1 MDALY
6 RVPISLLQSAPVSEL
21 EDNGGVTL
29 AGQFCYR
36 GRVFTWAETLFIIE
50 IPKND
55 QCKNGFWVPW
65 WIDCDPD
72 YLFVFL
78 KSLWNFSNFES
89 AAYFIYCK
97 NNSQVPGFLVPNL
110 REMTSFELCQG
121 IQALSVTLRE

>member
-1 MDALY
+1 M
-6 RVPISLLQSAPVSEL
+6 
-21 EDNGGVTL
+21 TL

-72 YLFVFL
+72 YLFVYL
-78 KSLWNFSNFES
+78 KSLLIINFRM
-89 AAYFIYCK
+89 
-97 NNSQVPGFLVPNL
+97 NSIVLKLEKTEIDLRYSCISRCRFNPVEAIIDLGVNLAFL
-110 REMTSFELCQG
+110 
-121 IQALSVTLRE
+121 